1 MLVKPPK
8 NTESRPAWRFLQ
20 FFGLE
25 NSRESAN
32 AKAKDRPTKEPED
45 RKHQGG

>member
-1 MLVKPPK
+1 MLVKPSK

-25 NSRESAN
+25 NSRESAS
-32 AKAKDRPTKEPED
+32 AKAKNRPTKEPEE